1 MASNNTCATNGDI
14 KSSREEQVT
23 IVPSDDLHTN
33 EKIPSRQLKYKEL
46 TRNDI
51 EKILNLDL

>member
-51 EKILNLDL
+51 EK